1 MAITKCF
8 KTMRNFIKQLLSF
21 KVFKLWLV
29 LVITHTTLSAQQDA
43 QYTQYMY
50 NTSVINPAYAG
61 SRGMFSINAIHRTQW
76 VGVNGAPTTGQIS
89 LNTPLTERFGFAFS
103 YINDALGPSRESLV
117 NTDFSYSINVS
128 PRTKLA
134 FGLKAGLSVLD
145 VNFDDLAF
153 NPLDSNAQNIDNRVS
168 PIVGFG
174 LYLHDNEN
182 WYLGLSS
189 PNLLRTQHYTE
200 DIQSSEITEELHAY
214 LIGGYVFNLSRNTKF
229 KPAFMV
235 KGVTGSPLAVDVS
248 ANFLF
253 LDKFTLGAAYR
264 LDAAVSGLAA
274 FQISDQLMIGYAYDY
289 DTTEFNNY
297 SNGSHELMLRF
308 ELFQSKKRAVNPRFF

>member
-1 MAITKCF
+1 
-8 KTMRNFIKQLLSF
+8 MRNFMKQLLNF
-21 KVFKLWLV
+21 RAFKLVFVLV
-29 LVITHTTLSAQQDA
+29 LTHTTINAQQDA

-61 SRGMFSINAIHRTQW
+61 SRGLFSINAIHRTQW
-76 VGVNGAPTTGQIS
+76 VGVNGAPTTNQFS
-89 LNTPLTERFGFAFS
+89 LNTPLTERLGFAFS
-103 YINDALGPSRESLV
+103 FVNDELGPSRESLV
-117 NTDFSYSINVS
+117 NADFSYSINVS
-128 PRTKLA
+128 QNTKLA

-153 NPLDSNAQNIDNRVS
+153 DPLDPNAQNIDNRVS
-168 PIVGFG
+168 PMVGFG
-174 LYLHDNEN
+174 LYLHDNEK

-189 PNLLRTQHYTE
+189 PNLLKTQHYTE

-235 KGVTGSPLAVDVS
+235 KGVTGAPLAIDLS
-248 ANFLF
+248 ANVLF
-253 LDKFTLGAAYR
+253 YDKFTLGAAYR

-274 FQISDQLMIGYAYDY
+274 FQISNQLMIGYAYDY
-289 DTTEFNNY
+289 DTTELNNY
-297 SNGSHELMLRF
+297 SSGSHELMLRF
-308 ELFQSKKRAVNPRFF
+308 ELFQNKKRAINPRFF